1 MSRPIRLTEDLKKQA
16 IEEFMKALD
25 GLKMSDGKVVYNKN
39 FTYKDDDKAQIL
51 FTPLAYTKMISLI
64 MSFDSEVAW
73 HGVGKRLKSS
83 GNTARFIITDILV
96 YPQTVTG
103 STVEMDTLAYT
114 KWLIENDEDER
125 FNHIMMQG
133 HSHVNFGTTPSP
145 TDLTHQEEILAQLKT
160 DMFYIFMI
168 WNKKLEHNTKI
179 YDLANNTLYENKDIS
194 YAITDEQFD
203 VAGFVKD
210 ANDKVEKKAAKSVA
224 ATTPSYYGGGYGYN
238 GYNGGYNGGGGKNKN
253 TTPAVTTTTGNKA
266 KQKGKS
272 DIGGGWAGRGSED
285 MDDTADDFL
294 NRDRFDT

>member
-1 MSRPIRLTEDLKKQA
+1 MSKPIRLTDELKKQA
-16 IEEFMKALD
+16 LEEFMKALD
-25 GLKMSDGKVVYNKN
+25 GLKMSDGKVAYNKN

-73 HGVGKRLKSS
+73 HGVGKRLRNNE
-83 GNTARFIITDILV
+83 NTARFLITDILV

-103 STVEMDTLAYT
+103 STVEMDPPAYT

-133 HSHVNFGTTPSP
+133 HSHVNFGTNPSA
-145 TDLTHQEEILAQLKT
+145 TDLTHQEEILAQLKPN
-160 DMFYIFMI
+160 MFYIFMI
-168 WNKKLEHNTKI
+168 WNKKLEHTTKI
-179 YDLANNTLYENKDIS
+179 YDLENNILYENKDIS

-210 ANDKVEKKAAKSVA
+210 ANDKVQKKVVKPVT
-224 ATTPSYYGGGYGYN
+224 TTPSYGGGYGYS
-238 GYNGGYNGGGGKNKN
+238 GYNGGYNGGGAKSKNI
-253 TTPAVTTTTGNKA
+253 TPAATTTTGNQI

-272 DIGGGWAGRGSED
+272 DVGSGWKGRGTED
-285 MDDTADDFL
+285 MDDTADDFW